1 MVYWIWGSL
10 ESMSEHQV
18 VITELGAAG
27 VLAGV
32 RWACESAT
40 RRTLETYS
48 EADGHDA
55 AWLGNTRF
63 TLIRDRLDRVFGCG
77 RYALAGGG
85 GEPGLDVLHAE
96 LSPADLRA
104 MPRPRPGTVRRADLH
119 GSPGWAHKSRRFL
132 LASGEF
138 GRLDFIPWPS
148 RSVTKRLVALAPN
161 PDSVQPSLFEGFALA
176 EIGGLSALEE
186 ADQRLDIDDTYV
198 LAHALDPFTGQ
209 LQLVFGR
216 PRLNVGGGPAWH
228 WREDLLAG
236 PAVGAGARD
245 SGDAPARAD
254 AAWVPDAPVRLRRDG
269 ERRDRGF
276 DGGRRDRA
284 SGQQ

>member
-1 MVYWIWGSL
+1 MIYWIRGSI
-10 ESMSEHQV
+10 ENMSEHQE
-18 VITELGAAG
+18 VIAELGAAG

-63 TLIRDRLDRVFGCG
+63 TLIRDRLDRVFGCE
-77 RYALAGGG
+77 RYALAIEGDGD
-85 GEPGLDVLHAE
+85 GEPDLDVLHAE
-96 LSPADLRA
+96 LSAADLRA
-104 MPRPRPGTVRRADLH
+104 MPRLDPGTVRRADLH
-119 GSPGWAHKSRRFL
+119 GSPGWAHGSRRFL

-148 RSVTKRLVALAPN
+148 RSATKRLVALVPN

-176 EIGGLSALEE
+176 EIGGLSMFED
-186 ADQRLDIDDTYV
+186 ADHQVDIENTYV
-198 LAHALDPFTGQ
+198 LAHALDAFTGQ

-216 PRLNVGGGPAWH
+216 PRLNRGGGPAWH
-228 WREDLLAG
+228 WREDLIVG
-236 PAVGAGARD
+236 PAVGTGSCGAD
-245 SGDAPARAD
+245 DAPARAD
-254 AAWVPDAPVRLRRDG
+254 AAWVPDAPVRLRRDAG
-269 ERRDRGF
+269 Q
-276 DGGRRDRA
+276 A